1 MYSNLREC
9 VVSDKNQIMLLVL
22 LVLLVLLLI
31 LAIYFY
37 CFRYKNQGNIN
48 ALLQDKEELSLHCQ
62 VLAEKYNKLL
72 GEYKNVILAYISEK
86 KSSLEKAGEL
96 NDTIM
101 SAISEA
107 LIGSLQKIHEDE
119 GIEHDPESIIA
130 GVVAWLTSVRIYS
143 MQLLDGSMQM
153 VEQSEKA
160 LAGEFSSQLS
170 LALLSK
176 NIRKGINTSKSK
188 RGLSSFCAGCCA
200 CFRSQSEPEPEPEPQ
215 PQLQVQDVQVDH
227 NNERDNARVN

>member
-1 MYSNLREC
+1 M
-9 VVSDKNQIMLLVL
+9 SDKNQIMLLVL

-37 CFRYKNQGNIN
+37 CFRYKNQDNIN

-72 GEYKNVILAYISEK
+72 GEYKNVILAYIKEK
-86 KSSLEKAGEL
+86 KSALEKAGEL
-96 NDTIM
+96 NDNIISTL
-101 SAISEA
+101 SEA
-107 LIGSLQKIHEDE
+107 LVGSLQQIHEDE

-130 GVVAWLTSVRIYS
+130 DVVAWLTSMKIYS
-143 MQLLDGSMQM
+143 IRLLDRSMQIIELNER
-153 VEQSEKA
+153 V
-160 LAGEFSSQLS
+160 LAGEFSNQLS
-170 LALLSK
+170 LALLSR
-176 NIRKGINTSKSK
+176 NIIEGIKTSKSK
-188 RGLSSFCAGCCA
+188 RGLGSFFAGCCA

>member
-37 CFRYKNQGNIN
+37 CFRYKNQDNIN

-72 GEYKNVILAYISEK
+72 GEYKNVILAYIKEK
-86 KSSLEKAGEL
+86 KSALEKAGEL
-96 NDTIM
+96 NDKIISTL
-101 SAISEA
+101 SEA
-107 LIGSLQKIHEDE
+107 LVGSLQQIHEDE

-130 GVVAWLTSVRIYS
+130 DVVAWLTSMKIYS
-143 MQLLDGSMQM
+143 IRLLDRSMQIIELNER
-153 VEQSEKA
+153 V
-160 LAGEFSSQLS
+160 LAGEFSNQLS
-170 LALLSK
+170 LALLSR
-176 NIRKGINTSKSK
+176 NIIEGIKTSKSK
-188 RGLSSFCAGCCA
+188 RGLGSFFAGCCA

>member
-1 MYSNLREC
+1 M
-9 VVSDKNQIMLLVL
+9 SDKNQIMLLVL

-37 CFRYKNQGNIN
+37 CFRYKNQDNIN

-72 GEYKNVILAYISEK
+72 GEYKNVILAYIKEK
-86 KSSLEKAGEL
+86 KSALEKAGEL
-96 NDTIM
+96 NDKIISTL
-101 SAISEA
+101 SEA
-107 LIGSLQKIHEDE
+107 LVGSLQQIHEDE

-130 GVVAWLTSVRIYS
+130 DVVAWLTSMKIYS
-143 MQLLDGSMQM
+143 IRLLDRSMQIIELNER
-153 VEQSEKA
+153 V
-160 LAGEFSSQLS
+160 LAGEFSNQLS
-170 LALLSK
+170 LALLSR
-176 NIRKGINTSKSK
+176 NIIEGIKTSKSK
-188 RGLSSFCAGCCA
+188 RGLGSFFAGCCA